1 MRPLRFG
8 LQIHCCCSHLL
19 WSWTFSSEVDSLLNL
34 LGWLW
39 DTSLGRNS
47 LALWL
52 ILDFCCIEWLWILY
66 FRVILVQVVDNCL
79 QLDLAKLL
87 SFVTA
92 TASYWNLL
100 RWRHCIVWGGPSARA
115 RYRLLLIVEMIRV
128 DYHWLYIDRCQVH
141 VLRLH
146 GQALR
151 PSLSVLLLATLD
163 QLVVVARTHKLA
175 CSLRRC
181 HTWRVLSLP
190 SK

>member
-1 MRPLRFG
+1 M
-8 LQIHCCCSHLL
+8 
-19 WSWTFSSEVDSLLNL
+19 NL
-34 LGWLW
+34 FGWLW
-39 DTSLGRNS
+39 YTSLIRNS

-52 ILDFCCIEWLWILY
+52 ILDFSCIEWLRILY
-66 FRVILVQVVDNCL
+66 LRVILVQVVDNCL

-92 TASYWNLL
+92 SAPDWNLL
-100 RWRHCIVWGGPSARA
+100 RWRHCVVWGGPSACA

-128 DYHWLYIDRCQVH
+128 DNHRLYIDRCQVH

-163 QLVVVARTHKLA
+163 QLVVIAWAHKLA

-181 HTWRVLSLP
+181 HTWGVLSLP